1 MILRR
6 SRFVHLLPVGPG
18 RTLIVHAL
26 NHMRLPAD
34 GEISALLDYFS
45 EARRIPEDCDAM
57 VALLAKS
64 AGTQAGL
71 REAIERTVMEL
82 KSRHFLTE
90 MTAED
95 ELAAIGAELSARHG
109 RDPAEMLER
118 YRRKLREGGAA
129 YWAVGASYGIEDFG
143 GTRRRVDAVLFGD
156 CDIQMEA
163 DFLRREAARRG
174 IDLHVAATFSDD
186 IRFAAE
192 HKHDVIFVGALRT
205 RHLVVADLDNGLN
218 PHAAY
223 IAHATELLT
232 QLRETTSAPIL
243 IDNLPEPT
251 VQPLG
256 LAERGAK
263 GHRTRFR
270 LTNVALAELAVGFP
284 DVHVIDIAA
293 ALGAAGAERLLDDGL
308 VGFTH
313 FGSPGWM
320 LQRPESEMAAVH
332 GIFPDTGPLAH
343 ALGGDAY
350 GREAVIAEK
359 HIDALVTVA
368 GIGRKKCVILDLD
381 GTLWPGVLAETGG
394 PFAWT
399 PEISGAFSFIGLY
412 FGLHEAL
419 KSLKKRGIVLAC
431 VSKNDEATVRELWKY
446 PDHYPKHRLLTAD
459 DFVACRLNWD
469 DKVGNIR
476 SIAEELGFA
485 LDAFLFIDDNPVERD
500 RVRQRLPEVEVWG
513 EDPFGL
519 RRRLLNDPR
528 LQIPVVTAEA
538 ASRSELVKAQIVRQQ
553 LRSETVGEAQYI
565 DQLQIRCVI
574 ERLTASTPKLQR
586 LEELFQRT
594 TQFNTTARKFSCTE
608 LTALAANPDARLF
621 AMEVSD
627 RLGDY
632 GLVGAAVIVEGEIAG
647 LAISCRALGMGVEHR
662 FMRHILD
669 EMKGGPLLARIIP
682 TSRNIPARN
691 IYRDSGFTEVRPGLW
706 RFERLEAGRERA
718 AVSVEQEIL
727 LRSNFGADMR
737 NTAKHLD
744 GLAEDFIE
752 PPKRSPKRS
761 TFKQGS
767 EP

>member
-18 RTLIVHAL
+18 RTLVVHAIS
-26 NHMRLPAD
+26 HMRLPAD
-34 GEISALLDYFS
+34 SEIAALLDYFS
-45 EARRIPEDCDAM
+45 EVRRIPEDCDAM
-57 VALLAKS
+57 VALLAKPGDTK
-64 AGTQAGL
+64 ADL

-82 KSRHFLTE
+82 KSRGILTP
-90 MTAED
+90 MTPED
-95 ELAAIGAELSARHG
+95 ELASIGAELSDKHG
-109 RDPAEMLER
+109 RDPAEMLEN
-118 YRRKLREGGAA
+118 YRRKLKEGGSA
-129 YWAVGASYGIEDFG
+129 YWAVGASYGVKDFG
-143 GTRRRVDAVLFGD
+143 ATRQRVDAVLFGD

-205 RHLVVADLDNGLN
+205 RHLVVEDLDNGLN

-223 IAHATELLT
+223 IGHATELLT
-232 QLRETTSAPIL
+232 GLRGMTSAPIL

-256 LAERGAK
+256 LAERGVS

-270 LTNVALAELAVGFP
+270 LTNVALAELAVALP
-284 DVHVIDIAA
+284 DVYVIDIAA
-293 ALGAAGAERLLDDGL
+293 ALGAAGAERLLDDGQ

-320 LQRPESEMAAVH
+320 LQRPESEKAAVH
-332 GIFPDTGPLAH
+332 GIFPDTAPLAH

-359 HIDALVTVA
+359 HIDALVTVI
-368 GIGRKKCVILDLD
+368 GVGRKKCVIVDLD
-381 GTLWPGVLAETGG
+381 GTLWPGVLAETGS
-394 PFAWT
+394 PFAWN
-399 PEISGAFSFIGLY
+399 PEISGQFSYIGLY

-459 DFVACRLNWD
+459 DFVTWRVNWD
-469 DKVGNIR
+469 DKVGNVR
-476 SIAEELGFA
+476 SIAEDLGFA

-513 EDPFGL
+513 EDPFTL

-538 ASRSELVKAQIVRQQ
+538 ASRSELVKAQIARQR
-553 LRSETVGEAQYI
+553 LRGETMAEAQYVE
-565 DQLQIRCVI
+565 QLQIRCAI
-574 ERLTASTPKLQR
+574 ERLVASSPKLQR
-586 LEELFQRT
+586 VEELFQRT
-594 TQFNTTARKFSCTE
+594 TQFNTTGRKFSSAE
-608 LTALAANPDARLF
+608 LAALAANPAAHLF
-621 AMEVSD
+621 AIEVSD

-647 LAISCRALGMGVEHR
+647 LAVSCRALGMGIEHR
-662 FMRHILD
+662 FLRHVLD
-669 EMKGGPLLARIIP
+669 EMKDAPRPLGGRIIP
-682 TSRNIPARN
+682 TSRNTAVRN
-691 IYRDSGFTEVRPGLW
+691 VYRDNGFTEAEPGFWL
-706 RFERLEAGRERA
+706 FAKPAAGEETDA
-718 AVSVEQEIL
+718 PSDSEQTIL
-727 LRSNFGADMR
+727 LRSNFGPDMR
-737 NTAKHLD
+737 NTAQHLD
-744 GLAEDFIE
+744 DLMEGFVKTPELT
-752 PPKRSPKRS
+752 PKRVDL
-761 TFKQGS
+761 
-767 EP
+767 

>member
-6 SRFVHLLPVGPG
+6 SRFVHLLPVGQG
-18 RTLIVHAL
+18 RTLIVHAVS
-26 NHMRLPAD
+26 HMRLPAD
-34 GEISALLDYFS
+34 SEISALLEYFS
-45 EARRIPEDCDAM
+45 EPRRIPEDCDAM
-57 VALLAKS
+57 AALFATS
-64 AGTQAGL
+64 ADSSPEHL
-71 REAIERTVMEL
+71 RGAIKRTVMEL
-82 KSRHFLTE
+82 KSRQILTE
-90 MTAED
+90 MTAAE
-95 ELAAIGAELSARHG
+95 ELAAIGEELSAKHG
-109 RDPAEMLER
+109 RDPAEMLEN
-118 YRRKLREGGAA
+118 YRRKLKEGGAA
-129 YWAVGASYGIEDFG
+129 YWTVGASYGLEDFG

-174 IDLHVAATFSDD
+174 IDLHVAATFPDD
-186 IRFAAE
+186 IRFAGE
-192 HKHDVIFVGALRT
+192 HKHDVIFVGALRV
-205 RHLVVADLDNGLN
+205 RHLVAEDLGNGLN

-232 QLRETTSAPIL
+232 KLREITSAPIL

-256 LAERGAK
+256 LAERGVK

-270 LTNVALAELAVGFP
+270 LTNVALAELAVAFP
-284 DVHVIDIAA
+284 DVYVVDIAA
-293 ALGAAGAERLLDDGL
+293 TLAAVGAERMLDDGQ

-320 LQRPESEMAAVH
+320 LQRPESEKAAVH
-332 GIFPDTGPLAH
+332 GIFPDVAPLAH

-350 GREAVIAEK
+350 GREAVTAEK
-359 HIDALVTVA
+359 HIDALVTVT

-381 GTLWPGVLAETGG
+381 GTLWPGVLAETGS

-399 PEISGAFSFIGLY
+399 PEVSGAFSYIGLY

-431 VSKNDEATVRELWKY
+431 VSKNDEAIVRELWKY
-446 PDHYPKHRLLTAD
+446 PDHYPKQRLLTPD
-459 DFVACRLNWD
+459 DFVTWRVNWD

-513 EDPFGL
+513 EDPFSL
-519 RRRLLNDPR
+519 RRCLLNDPR

-538 ASRSELVKAQIVRQQ
+538 SSRSELVKAQIARQQ
-553 LRSETVGEAQYI
+553 LRSETMGEAQFI
-565 DQLQIRCVI
+565 EQLQVKCAI
-574 ERLTASTPKLQR
+574 ERLVESSPKLQR

-594 TQFNTTARKFSCTE
+594 TQFNTTGRKFSSSE
-608 LTALAANPDARLF
+608 LSALAANPNARLF

-632 GLVGAAVIVEGEIAG
+632 GLVGAAVIIEGEIVG

-662 FMRHILD
+662 FLRHILG
-669 EMKGGPLLARIIP
+669 EMKASSVPLTGRIIP

-691 IYRDSGFTEVRPGLW
+691 IFRDNGFTETEPGLW
-706 RFERLEAGRERA
+706 LMA
-718 AVSVEQEIL
+718 
-727 LRSNFGADMR
+727 M
-737 NTAKHLD
+737 
-744 GLAEDFIE
+744 
-752 PPKRSPKRS
+752 PPVN
-761 TFKQGS
+761 
-767 EP
+767 

>member
-6 SRFVHLLPVGPG
+6 SRFVHLLPVGQG
-18 RTLIVHAL
+18 RTLIVHAIS
-26 NHMRLPAD
+26 HMRLPAD
-34 GEISALLDYFS
+34 SDISALLEYFS
-45 EARRIPEDCDAM
+45 KPRRFPEECDAM
-57 VALLAKS
+57 AALFAKS
-64 AGTQAGL
+64 ADSSSAGL
-71 REAIERTVMEL
+71 RDAIERTIMEL
-82 KSRHFLTE
+82 KSRQILTE
-90 MTAED
+90 MTAEE
-95 ELAAIGAELSARHG
+95 ELAAIGDELSVKHG
-109 RDPAEMLER
+109 RDPAEMLEN
-118 YRRKLREGGAA
+118 YRRKAKEGGAA
-129 YWAVGASYGIEDFG
+129 YWAVGASYGLEDFSA
-143 GTRRRVDAVLFGD
+143 TRRRVDAVLLGD

-174 IDLHVAATFSDD
+174 IDLHVAATFPDD
-186 IRFAAE
+186 VRFAEE
-192 HKHDVIFVGALRT
+192 HKHDVVFVGALRV
-205 RHLVVADLDNGLN
+205 RHLVAEDLGNGLN

-223 IAHATELLT
+223 MAHATELLT
-232 QLRETTSAPIL
+232 KLREITPAPIL

-256 LAERGAK
+256 LAERGVK

-270 LTNVALAELAVGFP
+270 LTNVALAELVVAFP
-284 DVHVIDIAA
+284 DVYVVDIAA
-293 ALGAAGAERLLDDGL
+293 TLAAVGTERMLDDGQ

-320 LQRPESEMAAVH
+320 LQRPESEKAAVH
-332 GIFPDTGPLAH
+332 GIFPDIAPLAH

-350 GREAVIAEK
+350 GREAVTAEK
-359 HIDALVTVA
+359 HIDALVTVM

-381 GTLWPGVLAETGG
+381 GTLWPGVLAETGS

-399 PEISGAFSFIGLY
+399 PEVSGAFSYIGLY

-446 PDHYPKHRLLTAD
+446 PDHYPKQRLLTPD
-459 DFVACRLNWD
+459 DFVTWRVNWD

-528 LQIPVVTAEA
+528 LQIPIVTAEA
-538 ASRSELVKAQIVRQQ
+538 SSRSELVKAQIARQQ
-553 LRSETVGEAQYI
+553 LRTETMGEAQYI
-565 DQLQIRCVI
+565 EQLQIKCAI
-574 ERLTASTPKLQR
+574 ERLLASSAKLQR

-594 TQFNTTARKFSCTE
+594 TQFNTTARKFSSGE
-608 LTALAANPDARLF
+608 LSALAADPDARLF

-627 RLGDY
+627 RLGEY
-632 GLVGAAVIVEGEIAG
+632 GLVGAAVIVGGEIVG

-662 FMRHILD
+662 FLRHILN
-669 EMKGGPLLARIIP
+669 EMKESSVPLSGRIIP

-691 IYRDSGFTEVRPGLW
+691 IYRDNGFTEAEPGLW
-706 RFERLEAGRERA
+706 LMATPQA
-718 AVSVEQEIL
+718 
-727 LRSNFGADMR
+727 N
-737 NTAKHLD
+737 
-744 GLAEDFIE
+744 
-752 PPKRSPKRS
+752 
-761 TFKQGS
+761 
-767 EP
+767 

>member
-6 SRFVHLLPVGPG
+6 SRFVHLLPVGQG
-18 RTLIVHAL
+18 RTLIVHAIS
-26 NHMRLPAD
+26 HMRLPAD
-34 GEISALLDYFS
+34 GEISALLEYFS
-45 EARRIPEDCDAM
+45 EARRMPEDCDAM
-57 VALLAKS
+57 AALFAKS
-64 AGTQAGL
+64 ADSSAGL
-71 REAIERTVMEL
+71 RDAIERTVMEL
-82 KSRHFLTE
+82 KSRQILTE
-90 MTAED
+90 MTAEE
-95 ELAAIGAELSARHG
+95 ELAAIGEELSVKHG
-109 RDPAEMLER
+109 RDPAEMLEN
-118 YRRKLREGGAA
+118 YRRKLKEGGAD
-129 YWAVGASYGIEDFG
+129 YWAVGASYGLEDFS
-143 GTRRRVDAVLFGD
+143 GTGRRVDAVLFGD

-174 IDLHVAATFSDD
+174 IDLHVAATFPDD

-192 HKHDVIFVGALRT
+192 HKHDVIFVGALRV
-205 RHLVVADLDNGLN
+205 RHLVAEDLGDGLN

-232 QLRETTSAPIL
+232 KLREITPAPIL

-256 LAERGAK
+256 LAERGVK

-270 LTNVALAELAVGFP
+270 LTNVALAELAVAFA
-284 DVHVIDIAA
+284 DVYVVDIAA
-293 ALGAAGAERLLDDGL
+293 TLAAAGSERMLDDGQ

-320 LQRPESEMAAVH
+320 LQRPESEKAAVH
-332 GIFPDTGPLAH
+332 GIFPDIAPLAH

-350 GREAVIAEK
+350 GREAVTAEK
-359 HIDALVTVA
+359 HIDALVTVT

-381 GTLWPGVLAETGG
+381 GTLWPGVLAETGS

-399 PEISGAFSFIGLY
+399 PEISGAFSYVGLY

-431 VSKNDEATVRELWKY
+431 VSKNDEAAVRELWKY
-446 PDHYPKHRLLTAD
+446 LDHYPKQRLLTPE
-459 DFVACRLNWD
+459 DFVTWRVNWD

-513 EDPFGL
+513 EDPFSL

-538 ASRSELVKAQIVRQQ
+538 SSRSELVKAQIARQQ
-553 LRSETVGEAQYI
+553 LRSETMGEAQYI
-565 DQLQIRCVI
+565 EQLQVKCAI
-574 ERLTASTPKLQR
+574 ERLVESSPKLQR

-594 TQFNTTARKFSCTE
+594 TQFNTTARKFSYTE
-608 LTALAANPDARLF
+608 LSALAANPNARLF

-632 GLVGAAVIVEGEIAG
+632 GLVGAAVVIEGEIAG

-662 FMRHILD
+662 FLRHILG
-669 EMKGGPLLARIIP
+669 EMTASSVPLTGRIIP
-682 TSRNIPARN
+682 TPRNIPARN
-691 IYRDSGFTEVRPGLW
+691 IYRDNGFTEVEPGVW
-706 RFERLEAGRERA
+706 RF
-718 AVSVEQEIL
+718 
-727 LRSNFGADMR
+727 
-737 NTAKHLD
+737 AK
-744 GLAEDFIE
+744 
-752 PPKRSPKRS
+752 P
-761 TFKQGS
+761 
-767 EP
+767 

>member
-1 MILRR
+1 
-6 SRFVHLLPVGPG
+6 
-18 RTLIVHAL
+18 
-26 NHMRLPAD
+26 
-34 GEISALLDYFS
+34 
-45 EARRIPEDCDAM
+45 M
-57 VALLAKS
+57 VALLAKPGDTK
-64 AGTQAGL
+64 ADL

-82 KSRHFLTE
+82 KSRGILTP
-90 MTAED
+90 MTPED
-95 ELAAIGAELSARHG
+95 ELASIGAELSDKHG
-109 RDPAEMLER
+109 RDPAEMLEN
-118 YRRKLREGGAA
+118 YRRKLKEGGSA
-129 YWAVGASYGIEDFG
+129 YWAVGASYGVKDFG
-143 GTRRRVDAVLFGD
+143 ASRQRVDAVLFGD

-205 RHLVVADLDNGLN
+205 RHLVVEDLDNGLN

-223 IAHATELLT
+223 IGHATELLT
-232 QLRETTSAPIL
+232 GLRGMTSAPIL

-256 LAERGAK
+256 LAERGVK

-270 LTNVALAELAVGFP
+270 LTNVALAELAVALP
-284 DVHVIDIAA
+284 DVYVIDIAA
-293 ALGAAGAERLLDDGL
+293 ALGAAGAERLLDDGQ

-320 LQRPESEMAAVH
+320 LQRPESEKAAVH
-332 GIFPDTGPLAH
+332 GIFPDTAPLAH

-359 HIDALVTVA
+359 HIDALVTVT
-368 GIGRKKCVILDLD
+368 GIGRKKCVIVDLD
-381 GTLWPGVLAETGG
+381 GTLWPGVLAETGS
-394 PFAWT
+394 PFAWN
-399 PEISGAFSFIGLY
+399 PEISGQFSYIGLY

-459 DFVACRLNWD
+459 DFVTWRVNWD
-469 DKVGNIR
+469 DKVGNVR

-513 EDPFGL
+513 EDPFTL

-538 ASRSELVKAQIVRQQ
+538 ASRSELVKAQIARQQ
-553 LRSETVGEAQYI
+553 LRGETMAEAQYVE
-565 DQLQIRCVI
+565 QLQIRCAI
-574 ERLTASTPKLQR
+574 ERLVASSPKLQR
-586 LEELFQRT
+586 VEELFQRT
-594 TQFNTTARKFSCTE
+594 TQFNTTGRKFSSAE
-608 LTALAANPDARLF
+608 LAALAANPAAHLF
-621 AMEVSD
+621 AIEVSD

-647 LAISCRALGMGVEHR
+647 LAVSCRALGMGIEHR
-662 FMRHILD
+662 FLRHVLD
-669 EMKGGPLLARIIP
+669 EMKDAPRPLGGRIIP
-682 TSRNIPARN
+682 TSRNTAVRN
-691 IYRDSGFTEVRPGLW
+691 VYRDNGFTEAEPGFWL
-706 RFERLEAGRERA
+706 FAKPAAGEETDA
-718 AVSVEQEIL
+718 PSDSEQTIL
-727 LRSNFGADMR
+727 LRSNFGPDIR
-737 NTAKHLD
+737 NTAQHLD
-744 GLAEDFIE
+744 DLMEGFVKTPELT
-752 PPKRSPKRS
+752 PKRVDL
-761 TFKQGS
+761 
-767 EP
+767 